1 MKAEIDH
8 IAVTMLLDID
18 NVQLESGLIYTHIP
32 QVAMGDRQHLWLHD

>member
-18 NVQLESGLIYTHIP
+18 NVQLESGLIYTHS
-32 QVAMGDRQHLWLHD
+32 VMMVTSLSKV